1 MLRRLF
7 DSWAFLG
14 LAIAALFFIVFLVDG
29 LSYYYSGIRYATKSL
44 SVTEHFLTKAI
55 SQWLSVTKDTQS
67 GLPVVRLFIQ
77 EKSIDQLLQDPPSS
91 TKEWK
96 KGKVVIEDGVFR
108 AAKIRI
114 RGDNI
119 RNWGLIKK
127 SWKVKVKKTTL
138 PSNKI
143 RTYNLVVPRRNLMRD
158 LIPYLF
164 AKKVGVQVPDVKLV
178 EVVLNGRA
186 HGVMLQIEQT
196 DENYLRNNG
205 FMPVN
210 LFKAEPDDLN
220 HLQGVAYNDLF
231 TGVAAWR
238 RLAKNNSNAN
248 GWSALREFL
257 LSRQTG
263 IGVMTHYK
271 GAVSTLDV
279 WARFA
284 AFQEAIQSWHNARYA
299 NQRIIFDELRGSVH
313 PIAWDTT
320 FPYNGGPLVFD
331 RTSMPPIERQIQN
344 PIFLQM
350 KRRYLREWLI
360 EKKIFQEIIED
371 VRSLLPPLKV
381 SIKRDPTIRAKLLID
396 YGVGNDLQGFT
407 QEVEK
412 IIENLAQLELRIIAE
427 LNDSPDVSWTP
438 IEQGVEVTVSGR
450 KIYSNLTLEVD
461 QGEPPTNSDNFQSP
475 LFLDRDLDFIR
486 SPEDVD
492 LRAIGTRD
500 KIQINGL
507 WAANRV
513 MRPSHNILN
522 WHSEGYE
529 IQPTVFRIISN
540 SGFSAKAVQ
549 LEDAVTG
556 EKFTIPED
564 SRLGVAVVP
573 GNTSGT
579 AEVKAGDW
587 EEWSGKIVITGD
599 RVIENPVLIRPGTV
613 IRLSEGAS
621 LLFLHTIKAM
631 GTIDASIVVTNA
643 DQNPWGSF
651 ILQGKGV
658 SGSILSN
665 IKFSGGSGD
674 LIEGVSYT
682 GMLSIIDTDDIQ
694 IEHASF
700 ANNFE
705 YDDMIRIVYS
715 KNIRL
720 NDVSVDNAVADA
732 IDLDL
737 SEAVIENVSI
747 TRSGND
753 GLDLMGSTVTARAV
767 SIARSDDKGI
777 SVGEESLLNI
787 SESIIR
793 ECNIGLESK
802 DGSQIFGRDLN
813 LVANKIQVNAYKKNW
828 RYGNGGTAKLTDVKL
843 NGEKTRLVT
852 DEQSQIVIEQ
862 GTFSGE
868 PFIQGN
874 VLIKSLA
881 EY

>member
-7 DSWAFLG
+7 DSRAFLG
-14 LAIAALFFIVFLVDG
+14 LAIAALFFIVFLADG

-44 SVTEHFLTKAI
+44 SITEHFLTKAI
-55 SQWLSVTKDTQS
+55 SQWLTVTKDTQS

-96 KGKVVIEDGVFR
+96 KGKVALEDGVFR
-108 AAKIRI
+108 RAKIRI

-127 SWKVKVKKTTL
+127 SWKVKLKKSEL

-143 RTYNLVVPRRNLMRD
+143 RTYNLVVPRRNLLRD

-164 AKKVGVQVPDVKLV
+164 AQKVGVQVPAADLV
-178 EVVLNGRA
+178 EVELNGRA
-186 HGVMLQIEQT
+186 HGVMLRIEQT

-210 LFKAEPDDLN
+210 IYKAEPDDLN
-220 HLQGVAYNDLF
+220 HLQGVAYDDLF

-238 RLAKNNSNAN
+238 RLAKNNSRASE
-248 GWSALREFL
+248 WSDLREFL
-257 LSRQTG
+257 QSRQPG
-263 IGVMTHYK
+263 IGVMAHNK
-271 GAVSTLDV
+271 GDVSALEV

-299 NQRIIFDELRGSVH
+299 NQRIIFDELRGTVH

-320 FPYNGGPLVFD
+320 FPYNDRPLIFD
-331 RTSMPPIERQIQN
+331 RASVPPIEKQIQN

-360 EKKIFQEIIED
+360 DKKIFQEIIED
-371 VRSLLPPLKV
+371 VRSLLPSLKA
-381 SIKRDPTIRAKLLID
+381 SIKRDPTIRAKLLIN
-396 YGVGNDLQGFT
+396 YGVGNGLEGFT
-407 QEVEK
+407 QEVEV
-412 IIENLAQLELRIIAE
+412 IIENLARLEQRMFHE
-427 LNDSPDVSWTP
+427 LNDSPDVSWMP
-438 IEQGVEVTVSGR
+438 IKQGVEVIVSGR
-450 KIYSNLTLEVD
+450 KIYRNLTLEID
-461 QGEPPTNSDNFQSP
+461 QGRPSTISVNSQSP
-475 LFLDRDLDFIR
+475 LFLDRDLDAVR

-492 LRAIGTRD
+492 LLAIGTKD

-507 WAANRV
+507 WVANRV
-513 MRPSHNILN
+513 KRPSRNIMNRHN
-522 WHSEGYE
+522 EGYE
-529 IQPTVFRIISN
+529 IQPTIFRIMSN
-540 SGFSAKAVQ
+540 SGFSAKTVQ

-556 EKFTIPED
+556 EKFTIPEGT
-564 SRLGVAVVP
+564 RLSVAPVP

-579 AEVKAGDW
+579 AEAEAGDW
-587 EEWSGKIVITGD
+587 EEWSGKIVITAD
-599 RVIENPVLIRPGTV
+599 RVVENPVLVRPGTA

-621 LLFLHTIKAM
+621 LVFLRTIKAV
-631 GTIDASIVVTNA
+631 GTIDAPIVVTNA

-674 LIEGVSYT
+674 LIKGVSYN

-700 ANNFE
+700 ANNSD

-715 KNIRL
+715 KEIRL
-720 NDVSVDNAVADA
+720 NDVSVDNVAADA

-828 RYGNGGTAKLTDVKL
+828 RYGKGGMVSLTKVRISGKRNNL
-843 NGEKTRLVT
+843 TT
-852 DEQSQIVIEQ
+852 DKHSQIIVEQ
-862 GTFSGE
+862 GNFAKQPSTKGHVVF
-868 PFIQGN
+868 
-874 VLIKSLA
+874 K
-881 EY
+881 